1 MVSEVGETPSGNT
14 NNAPNRSMFCSLK
27 WGSFEAL
34 CCGDSGTIQRSP
46 KDAGRGLL
54 CDGQHGNLCCEKAQ
68 RNADT
73 IGEPSTSRPW
83 AQALLRDFENRWRKA
98 TEPTFLGTVEKG
110 ARDRQ
115 VGIHPAF
122 LIASFLDPRS
132 KDMVPDLGPV
142 SERVAAI
149 MFDLETE
156 NREAQCLVAVGTDTA
171 VATSTA
177 NEEVWNWRK
186 EDDFFADL
194 KVDQDATLLTW
205 PKLTLAFEPPLL
217 HLKELIEKRRN
228 HLDPELAGKML
239 FVTQNWDLHEKH
251 LQDMLSAAAEQQ
263 EWEEVQGS
271 EPPAAK

>member
-1 MVSEVGETPSGNT
+1 MLEGDCYVTASMVLFAVKKLKEMLTQLASPQNT
-14 NNAPNRSMFCSLK
+14 
-27 WGSFEAL
+27 
-34 CCGDSGTIQRSP
+34 T
-46 KDAGRGLL
+46 
-54 CDGQHGNLCCEKAQ
+54 
-68 RNADT
+68 
-73 IGEPSTSRPW
+73 TSRPL
-83 AQALLRDFENRWRKA
+83 AQALLRDFENWWRKA

-142 SERVAAI
+142 SEREAAM

-156 NREAQCLVAVGTDTA
+156 NKEAQCLVAVGTDTA
-171 VATSTA
+171 VATA
-177 NEEVWNWRK
+177 NEEVWNWEK

-194 KVDQDATLLTW
+194 EVDQARAWQGAEAPVDVGGNTVESVVQDELKRSW
-205 PKLTLAFEPPLL
+205 QKLTLAFKPPLL

-228 HLDPELAGKML
+228 RLDPELAGKML
-239 FVTQNWDLHEKH
+239 FVAQNWDLHEKQS
-251 LQDMLSAAAEQQ
+251 QDMLSAAAEQQ
-263 EWEEVQGS
+263 EGEEVHGR